1 MRIVY
6 MGLGPMDCLIVT
18 PVFLLSATMVCLT
31 LPSGYAS
38 VKWTSVAAGML
49 LSGGLLI
56 LMLGMQ
62 FVRCLWKGAVLRKSV
77 SVFVPGGGYDAGGD
91 LDVL

>member
-18 PVFLLSATMVCLT
+18 PVFLLSATMVRLT
-31 LPSGYAS
+31 LPSGPAS
-38 VKWTSVAAGML
+38 VLCTSVAAGML
-49 LSGGLLI
+49 LSSGLFV

-62 FVRCLWKGAVLRKSV
+62 FVRCL
-77 SVFVPGGGYDAGGD
+77 
-91 LDVL
+91 